1 MGGGDGGGVLFL
13 RKDYPAPSGAV
24 RGSREVVRQAVCAGL
39 GRDHTL
45 MLTADHRINYKARVD
60 EGFRNH

>member
-39 GRDHTL
+39 GRDNTL
-45 MLTADHRINYKARVD
+45 MLTAEHCTI
-60 EGFRNH
+60 G